1 MSKDSTEAL
10 TMQVESELKQQA
22 LTVIDRAKIV
32 KISDQA
38 SYDQAA
44 SLLADEIKPIRK
56 RWSDYWRGP
65 DKQSGPLALAYRAYD
80 SLMEKFNQGEK
91 PLKEAEDS
99 VSMAIRRWDAEQ
111 VRIRE
116 ERQRK
121 AQQKAEEA
129 ARLEREKEAEF
140 AAISGA
146 PEEQV
151 EAIASAPVIV
161 VAPPVETYERRVGI
175 GIRKL
180 AWRARVTDLK
190 KLCAAIGK
198 GLAPTTFVEPN
209 MTTLNQRANAD
220 KDCMNIPGVQSYD
233 PNLTGGK

>member
-1 MSKDSTEAL
+1 MMPTTEQLTTAVEKELRDTSLSVIQRSKS
-10 TMQVESELKQQA
+10 V
-22 LTVIDRAKIV
+22 VIV
-32 KISDQA
+32 DQS
-38 SYDQAA
+38 SYDAAA

-91 PLKEAEDS
+91 PLKEAEDN

-111 VRIRE
+111 ARLRE
-116 ERQRK
+116 QKQRE

-140 AAISGA
+140 AAMAGA
-146 PEEQV
+146 SDEQV
-151 EAIASAPVIV
+151 EAIASAPVSV
-161 VAPPVETYERRVGI
+161 VAAPVETYERRVGI

-180 AWRARVTDLK
+180 AWRARVTDLR
-190 KLCAAIGK
+190 KLCVAIGK
-198 GLAPTTFVEPN
+198 GLAPVTFVEPN
-209 MTTLNQRANAD
+209 MTALNKRADSD
-220 KDCMNIPGVQSYD
+220 KVCMNVPGVEAYD
-233 PNLTGGK
+233 PNLTGKQ